1 MYRYTDG
8 IPRRVNTLCSRVL
21 LYGAI
26 EQSHTISGTM
36 VETTANELNQDL
48 GAGLAPPQPA
58 AVSMSP
64 LAMSNNDALVR
75 RVEAL
80 EQTSAR
86 QDRVFRRLMDLLSAV
101 AER

>member
-1 MYRYTDG
+1 
-8 IPRRVNTLCSRVL
+8 
-21 LYGAI
+21 
-26 EQSHTISGTM
+26 
-36 VETTANELNQDL
+36 
-48 GAGLAPPQPA
+48 
-58 AVSMSP
+58 
-64 LAMSNNDALVR
+64 MSNNDALVR